1 MFVGSV
7 PSYCCTYSWIFL
19 KLSVL
24 LYTVF
29 VFQFDVA
36 DKLLLGFTYN
46 WSVHY
51 LHVVVGLL
59 FRNLV
64 ARNTHSY
71 YVVELDGCVQVLGS
85 VQTVV
90 DHCGPSYCELL
101 SVVVHGMIISYGM
114 PVDKVMTLMSGNIH
128 NYGRLSII
136 TWDFVILYGNLTYV
150 CVTRCITVCVHATG
164 DQLTA
169 FSYCFAYVFRV
180 RDLPVSP
187 WIAVP

>member
-1 MFVGSV
+1 M
-7 PSYCCTYSWIFL
+7 

-71 YVVELDGCVQVLGS
+71 YVVELDGCVLVLGS

-90 DHCGPSYCELL
+90 GSLWTLL
-101 SVVVHGMIISYGM
+101 Q
-114 PVDKVMTLMSGNIH
+114 SGH
-128 NYGRLSII
+128 
-136 TWDFVILYGNLTYV
+136 
-150 CVTRCITVCVHATG
+150 
-164 DQLTA
+164 
-169 FSYCFAYVFRV
+169 
-180 RDLPVSP
+180 VSL
-187 WIAVP
+187 